1 MRNSSRHI
9 TGAVLGVLLTPALGW
24 GLGWS
29 SGELVRAFR
38 VFALGADLILPSLVI
53 VAIGLVI
60 AVLVSARVS
69 PVAALVPG
77 IAFLAAGLLFMVS
90 TGTATRVMGWLGSV
104 SPALISLASLGMLL
118 LLGTVLIASACMPGR
133 WREPGAADP
142 ATSGALGG
150 PTGAP
155 APFPRPEDRS
165 PWGTT

>member
-9 TGAVLGVLLTPALGW
+9 TGAVLGVLLTPAIGW
-24 GLGWS
+24 GLGWA

-38 VFALGADLILPSLVI
+38 VFDVGVDLLLPSLVI
-53 VAIGLVI
+53 VAIGLAI
-60 AVLVSARVS
+60 AVLTSERVS

-77 IAFLAAGLLFMVS
+77 VAFLAAGLLFMVS

-104 SPALISLASLGMLL
+104 SPALISLASFGLLL
-118 LLGTVLIASACMPGR
+118 LLGTVLVASALMPGR
-133 WREPGAADP
+133 WREPGTTGP
-142 ATSGALGG
+142 AVGDGIGG
-150 PTGAP
+150 HPG